1 MKITIVYDN
10 DVWKEGL
17 KADWGFS
24 CLVEI
29 ENTPKI
35 LFDTGANGSILLSNI
50 KKMNIDPKSI
60 DEIFISHPHFD
71 HIGGLS
77 AFLDVNNDVK
87 VYAPVSFRGV
97 HGVKELIY
105 ASDPLK
111 IHENVLST
119 GEIDNIEQSMAVKTD
134 KGIVLV
140 VGCSHPKM
148 SHILAVASQFGK
160 VYGIIGG
167 LHGFNEFDLF
177 KDLELICPT
186 HCTQFK
192 SEIKLRYPEKYIE
205 GGVGKVMEI

>member
-35 LFDTGANGSILLSNI
+35 LFDTGANGSILLSNM

-71 HIGGLS
+71 HVGGLS
-77 AFLDVNNDVK
+77 AFLDINNNVK

-97 HGVKELIY
+97 HGVKEVVHV
-105 ASDPLK
+105 SGPLK

-119 GEIDNIEQSMAVKTD
+119 GEIDNIEQSMAIKTD

-140 VGCSHPKM
+140 VGCSHPEM
-148 SHILAVASQFGK
+148 SRILTAASQFGK
-160 VYGIIGG
+160 IYGIIGG
-167 LHGFNEFDLF
+167 LHGFNKFDLF
-177 KDLELICPT
+177 KDLEFICPT
-186 HCTQFK
+186 HCTQHK
-192 SEIKLRYPEKYIE
+192 TEIKKIYPEKYID
-205 GGVGKVMEI
+205 GGAGQVIEI

>member
-1 MKITIVYDN
+1 MKITIIYDN

-35 LFDTGANGSILLSNI
+35 LFDTGANGSILLSNM

-71 HIGGLS
+71 HVGGLS
-77 AFLDVNNDVK
+77 ALLDINNNVK
-87 VYAPVSFRGV
+87 VYAPASFRGV
-97 HGVKELIY
+97 HGVKEVVHV
-105 ASDPLK
+105 SGPLK

-119 GEIDNIEQSMAVKTD
+119 GEIDNIEQSMVIKTD

-140 VGCSHPKM
+140 VGCSHPEM
-148 SHILAVASQFGK
+148 SHIFTAASQFGK
-160 VYGIIGG
+160 IYGIIGG
-167 LHGFNEFDLF
+167 LHGFNKFDLF
-177 KDLELICPT
+177 KDLEFICPT
-186 HCTQFK
+186 HCTQHK
-192 SEIKLRYPEKYIE
+192 AEIKKIYPEKCIDGGAGQVIE
-205 GGVGKVMEI
+205 I